1 MKLRPRELLLLFLT
15 AVVALFAGTF
25 FVAKGRIEEWKE
37 ISRQAQELHRQIE
50 LQERL
55 VETRGKWETELKQLA
70 KSLPV
75 FPADKKMDVYWLAT
89 MDEIAAAR
97 GMTISKRQA
106 GEEKKVGDLYEL
118 PIECSDWEGTLE
130 ALVRFLYDLQE
141 KSGMLDVRQLF
152 IKPKGQGVL
161 RGRFS
166 LVCAYAKAE
175 KDNGRRAR

>member
-1 MKLRPRELLLLFLT
+1 MNPRELLLFLVT
-15 AVVALFAGTF
+15 ATVALFAGTF
-25 FVAKGRIEEWKE
+25 FVAKGRLEEWKE
-37 ISRQAQELHRQIE
+37 ISRQAEELRRQIE
-50 LQERL
+50 LEQRL
-55 VETRGKWETELKQLA
+55 VETRGKWEAELKQLGRI
-70 KSLPV
+70 LPV
-75 FPADKKMDVYWLAT
+75 FPADKKMDVHWLAT

-118 PIECSDWEGTLE
+118 PIECSEWEGTLE
-130 ALVRFLYDLQE
+130 ALVGFLYDLQE

-152 IKPKGQGVL
+152 VKPKGQGIL

-175 KDNGRRAR
+175 KSNNRTGR